1 MALVDYSSSEGE
13 ETLELPRSLEQ
24 FVSDEKRFSTQQGR
38 MSSHQTGRVRSFPH
52 IHGNWASCVFIPAPE
67 DMSAFFREIMD
78 AVDPFLIN
86 CSSQFHSV
94 EDPHLSLTKT
104 WPILHHWI
112 DGFARFVATVASEN
126 ARFSVQLSGPTFLT
140 NEEKTRSFLALTI
153 APSDRGPLHSLVSRL
168 DEQVIALRGEKYYQD
183 PLFHFSIG
191 WCVGDVHQNMSS
203 ESRKACLD
211 FIEEHFAPQM
221 SNHFEL
227 SRLIFKSGNKEYN
240 FTLS

>member
-67 DMSAFFREIMD
+67 DMTAFFREIMD

-126 ARFSVQLSGPTFLT
+126 AR
-140 NEEKTRSFLALTI
+140 SFLALAI

-203 ESRKACLD
+203 ESRNACLD

>member
-1 MALVDYSSSEGE
+1 MRIAWRAESE

-24 FVSDEKRFSTQQGR
+24 FVSDEKRFSTQQEK
-38 MSSHQTGRVRSFPH
+38 MSSHKASRVRSFPH

-67 DMSAFFREIMD
+67 DMSSFFLEVMD
-78 AVDPFLIN
+78 AVDPLLIN
-86 CSSQFHSV
+86 CSSQFYSV

-112 DGFARFVATVASEN
+112 DDFARFVATLASEN
-126 ARFSVQLSGPTFLT
+126 ARFSVQLSRPTFLT
-140 NEEKTRSFLALTI
+140 NEEKTS
-153 APSDRGPLHSLVSRL
+153 GPLHSLVSQL

-227 SRLIFKSGNKEYN
+227 SRLIFKSGNKEYI